1 MLIPKFMTLQ
11 TGQQIIKIYILPNI
25 SRSKGNQIMEFGQL
39 IKYNKRNIFF
49 NNHAEYEVGRL
60 VPDLFLF
67 F

>member
-1 MLIPKFMTLQ
+1 MTLQ
-11 TGQQIIKIYILPNI
+11 TGQQVIKIYILPNS

>member
-11 TGQQIIKIYILPNI
+11 TGQQVIKIYILPNS

-39 IKYNKRNIFF
+39 IKYNKWNIFF
-49 NNHAEYEVGRL
+49 NNHAEYDVGRL